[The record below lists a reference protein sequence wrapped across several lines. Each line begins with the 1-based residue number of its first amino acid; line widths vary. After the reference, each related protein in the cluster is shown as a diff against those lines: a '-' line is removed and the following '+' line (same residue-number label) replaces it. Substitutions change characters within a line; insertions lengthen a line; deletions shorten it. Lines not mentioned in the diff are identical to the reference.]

1 MEIIFEVIFDFIS
14 DVIFGGIMYGATSK
28 KVPKPIRFLLMLILC
43 AFFIGF
49 VVFTTFMLALCIA
62 LFTKQKI
69 AFALGMLVIS
79 ILCIAALGKFV
90 GQIKYYKD
98 KKHLPNNEE

>member
-1 MEIIFEVIFDFIS
+1 
-14 DVIFGGIMYGATSK
+14 
-28 KVPKPIRFLLMLILC
+28 
-43 AFFIGF
+43 
-49 VVFTTFMLALCIA
+49 MLALCIA

-69 AFALGMLVIS
+69 ALGMLVIS
-79 ILCIAALGKFV
+79 ILFLAALGKFV